1 MTKMDSSRATEAKIR
16 KLTSEIS
23 AIERFFYG
31 SEEDGDRLLH
41 SGMLERKR
49 DDLVRGVVLQLHT
62 AIEDILNTAI
72 VCRALDVNP
81 KNRLRAMDSVR
92 GKALQKMLVE
102 SGSLG
107 FAMKLNFAVALG
119 LMTTTT
125 QNKLLILNT
134 LRNKCS
140 HNWLLNVKQRRGK
153 RPDQKKPPLLRYQ
166 GRNLHNVA
174 VLEEFAGD
182 YSTIYV
188 KMFGQYL

>member
-1 MTKMDSSRATEAKIR
+1 MTKVDVSRATEAKIR
-16 KLTSEIS
+16 RLTAEII

-31 SEEDGDRLLH
+31 GEADGDRFLYA
-41 SGMLERKR
+41 GMLERKR

-72 VCRALDVNP
+72 ACRVLDVNP
-81 KNRLRAMDSVR
+81 ENRLQPMRSVR
-92 GKALQKMLVE
+92 GRALQKMLAE

-119 LMTTTT
+119 LMTTAIRD
-125 QNKLLILNT
+125 KLLELNT

-166 GRNLHNVA
+166 GRDLHNIA
-174 VLEEFAGD
+174 VLEKFAAD
-182 YSTIYV
+182 YGTIYV
-188 KMFGQYL
+188 RMFGRYL